1 MKWVTH
7 IIWAGL
13 AYKAAGLDPA
23 TALALAGI
31 ATAITDV
38 LGHRGL
44 RRAWWHDPLAVAA
57 HIAVYPGGGLWS
69 LLAGL
74 SHVALDWISPGRLA
88 VSWVYNFPFMA
99 LGAWLWTLQLSI

>member
-1 MKWVTH
+1 MMWVTH

-13 AYKAAGLDPA
+13 AYKAAGLAPHIA
-23 TALALAGI
+23 VPLAAA

-44 RRAWWHDPLAVAA
+44 RRAWWHDPLAVAV
-57 HIAVYPGGGLWS
+57 HIAVYPQGGLWP

-74 SHVALDWISPGRLA
+74 THVALDWISPGRLA
-88 VSWVYNFPFMA
+88 VSWAYNFPFIA
-99 LGAWLWTLQLSI
+99 FGAWLWTL